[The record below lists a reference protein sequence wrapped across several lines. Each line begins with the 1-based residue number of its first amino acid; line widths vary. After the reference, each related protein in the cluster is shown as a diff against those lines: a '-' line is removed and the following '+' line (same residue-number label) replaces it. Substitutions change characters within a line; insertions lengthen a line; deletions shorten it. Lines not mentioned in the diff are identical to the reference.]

1 MEYRIAEIA
10 QQQGYRTPSELARQ
24 CNVSEAIVIDL
35 WHNRRKNTQT
45 GTLERIAR
53 TLQVSVADLLNEDN
67 TQK

>member
-1 MEYRIAEIA
+1 MKYRIAEIA
-10 QQQGYRTPSELARQ
+10 RKQGYRTPTELARQ

-53 TLQVSVADLLNEDN
+53 TLQVSVADLLSEGN
-67 TQK
+67 TQ